1 MGTLLILIAS
11 LLTLL
16 SSSIGDP
23 GGPGCNRCH
32 PDDYNALMKIYNSLN
47 RPYILASWHPNGNC
61 SSWKGIAGEFNGPVP
76 IPAAISNL
84 PYLTSLT
91 LRKLSNLTGPL
102 PPSLANLTRLQR
114 LRLDYNNL
122 TGPIPSS
129 LGRLASLNSID
140 LSHNQFTGQIPS
152 SLSNLSNLRDLHLD
166 HNNLSGQIPESF
178 GEFAVSPMYL
188 YLSHNQL
195 SGAVPAAL
203 GKVDF
208 ARIDL
213 SRNRL
218 VGDSRVL
225 FGGGKST
232 DTLDISRNYELEF
245 DLSNVA
251 FSKKLVS
258 LDINHNKI
266 YGRLPTKMS
275 EIESLQFLN
284 VSYNK
289 LCGEIP
295 GFRHGFDSSSFVHN
309 KCLCGPPLPT
319 NCDSTL
325 REPQKLSSKLA
336 QELSQGFGKGN
347 RDPQRVDSNV
357 FQNLM
362 GQVAELLNIL
372 RAQVAA

>member
-1 MGTLLILIAS
+1 MELQLTSIIFIAS
-11 LLTLL
+11 LLTLF
-16 SSSIGDP
+16 SSIRSEP
-23 GGPGCNRCH
+23 SGPGCDRCH
-32 PDDYNALMKIYNSLN
+32 PDDYNALMKIYNSFN

-61 SSWKGIAGEFNGPVP
+61 SSWYCITCDPTTTRVIALDIEGKGIAGEFNGPVP

-102 PPSLANLTRLQR
+102 PSSLANLTRLQR
-114 LRLDYNNL
+114 LRLDYNKL
-122 TGPIPSS
+122 TGAIPSS
-129 LGRLASLNSID
+129 LARLSNLNSID
-140 LSHNQFTGQIPS
+140 LSHNQFAGQIPS
-152 SLSNLSNLRDLHLD
+152 TLSNLSMLRDLHLD
-166 HNNLSGQIPESF
+166 HNNLSGHIPDSF
-178 GEFAVSPMYL
+178 GQFAVSPMYL

-218 VGDSRVL
+218 VGDAGVL
-225 FGGGKST
+225 FGDGKST

-245 DLSNVA
+245 DFSNIA
-251 FSKKLVS
+251 FSKNLVS
-258 LDINHNKI
+258 LDMNHNKI
-266 YGRLPTKMS
+266 YGRMPIKMS
-275 EIESLQFLN
+275 EIENLQFLN
-284 VSYNK
+284 VSYNQ

-319 NCDSTL
+319 NCTRS
-325 REPQKLSSKLA
+325 
-336 QELSQGFGKGN
+336 
-347 RDPQRVDSNV
+347 
-357 FQNLM
+357 
-362 GQVAELLNIL
+362 
-372 RAQVAA
+372 

>member
-1 MGTLLILIAS
+1 MILQHNSLIIALIHHFKEMELQFTSITIIIIFIAS
-11 LLTLL
+11 FLTLFP
-16 SSSIGDP
+16 SFPSEPS
-23 GGPGCNRCH
+23 GPGCDRCH

-61 SSWKGIAGEFNGPVP
+61 SSWYCITCDPSTTRVTALDIEGKGIAGEFNGP
-76 IPAAISNL
+76 AAISSL

-91 LRKLSNLTGPL
+91 LRKLSNLTGPV

-122 TGPIPSS
+122 TGAIPSS

-140 LSHNQFTGQIPS
+140 LSHNQFTAQIPS
-152 SLSNLSNLRDLHLD
+152 SLSNLPNLRDLHLD

-178 GEFAVSPMYL
+178 GDFAVSPMYL

-258 LDINHNKI
+258 LDMNHNKI

-319 NCDSTL
+319 NCT
-325 REPQKLSSKLA
+325 R
-336 QELSQGFGKGN
+336 G
-347 RDPQRVDSNV
+347 
-357 FQNLM
+357 
-362 GQVAELLNIL
+362 
-372 RAQVAA
+372 